1 MVQILAIDDD
11 AELREQTAEILHDA
25 GYRVI
30 TAGSGVAG
38 LAAARQN
45 PPDLVLC
52 DVSMPDLSGY
62 EVLSALRQE
71 EAFRLTPFIFLTSK
85 TDRDSLRQGMEG
97 GANDYLLKPFRVE
110 ELLAAVRTQ
119 LERQRAIEART
130 AQRLQRLRDSIAL
143 ALPHELKTPLQ
154 GILAPAELLAMEL
167 TDLDRPDLVELATA
181 ISQSGQRLLALVENV
196 LLYTELE
203 LMGLAE
209 AMGNPRSPLPLTEGG
224 DAAQAYDAAL
234 AVATRYQRLPD
245 VQIELSAAPLTV
257 PGSKWYRALGEVLDN
272 AFKYS
277 AAGSPIV
284 VQGRQEANGLYHLQ
298 IRDRGCGLSPEQL
311 VNIGAFVQFD
321 RRWREQQGIGLGLA
335 IAKRLVE
342 IYGGR
347 FTITSTVGE
356 GTVVHLEV
364 PTSAPPG
371 QDEGQVLR
379 FSGER

>member
-1 MVQILAIDDD
+1 MIQILAIDDD

-25 GYRVI
+25 GYRVT
-30 TAGSGVAG
+30 TAGSGTVG

-45 PPDLVLC
+45 PPDLILC

-62 EVLSALRQE
+62 EVLSSLRQD

-85 TDRDSLRQGMEG
+85 TDRHSLRQGMEG

-119 LERQRAIEART
+119 LERHQAIET
-130 AQRLQRLRDSIAL
+130 HISQRLQRLRDSIAL

-167 TDLDRPDLVELATA
+167 TDLDRSDLAELATA
-181 ISQSGQRLLALVENV
+181 ISQSGHRLLGLVENV

-209 AMGNPRSPLPLTEGG
+209 AMGNQRWPLPVAEYG

-245 VQIELSAAPLTV
+245 LQIELQAAPLVV
-257 PGSKWYRALGEVLDN
+257 PAAKWYRALGEILDN

-277 AAGSPIV
+277 AAGTAV
-284 VQGRQEANGLYHLQ
+284 AVQGREGAAGCYCLQ

-311 VNIGAFVQFD
+311 ASIGAFVQFE

-335 IAKRLVE
+335 IAKRLLE

-347 FTITSTVGE
+347 FGMESALGS
-356 GTVVHLEV
+356 GTVVRMAV
-364 PTSAPPG
+364 PIGRQPEYEG
-371 QDEGQVLR
+371 GQVLR
-379 FSGER
+379 FPSS